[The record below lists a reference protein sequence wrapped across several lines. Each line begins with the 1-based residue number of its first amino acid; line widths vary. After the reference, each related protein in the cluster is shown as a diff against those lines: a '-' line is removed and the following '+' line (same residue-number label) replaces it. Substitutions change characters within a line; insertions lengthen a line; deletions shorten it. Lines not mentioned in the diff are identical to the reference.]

1 MPRDSKKQ
9 SDTIVQYR
17 RPWNINI
24 GMIIFAVI
32 LVYLLISIF
41 SYMNSEKIVGYEVKS
56 GSLSSNRV
64 FRGIALRK
72 EEIVT
77 SEYAGYINYYHEEGD
92 RIGNRNL
99 VYTIDESG
107 TVMDYINAQNAGEA
121 TFSDEDL
128 KELRSDVISFTSTFA
143 PRSFSSVYEF
153 KNGVLST
160 TRKLSSNTI
169 LSQIEAMDAGG
180 LSASVHY
187 GYAPTTGDIVY
198 SVDGYEQTLFPDLTL
213 ADINGTDYRKDQ
225 LANGRL
231 LSRGDPVFKLC
242 TDENWSIVIAVS
254 SLEEAQALKDEEYVR
269 IRFLKNQYESWAKV
283 DMRPGEEED
292 LYYVSL
298 SFTNS
303 MVTFC
308 QDRYIDIEIL
318 STDKIG
324 LKIPNTAIV
333 ESEFFLVPKDFV
345 TQSVSGRGVLRLGA
359 TEAGSQ
365 TTDFIPA
372 PPYSETDDYY
382 YLDQTALRIGD
393 TLIKPDSNETYTLS
407 SLGTLVG
414 VYNINKGYADFKLI
428 NVLYSNDEY
437 SIVVPNNIYG
447 LSEYDYIVLDAS
459 KIAPDQLIYQ

>member
-1 MPRDSKKQ
+1 
-9 SDTIVQYR
+9 
-17 RPWNINI
+17 
-24 GMIIFAVI
+24 MIIFAVI
-32 LVYLLISIF
+32 LVYILISIF
-41 SYMNSEKIVGYEVKS
+41 TYMNTEKIVGYEVKS

-64 FRGIALRK
+64 FRGIALRR

-77 SEYAGYINYYHEEGD
+77 SDYAGYINYYHEEGD
-92 RIGNRNL
+92 RIGNHNL

-121 TFSDEDL
+121 SFTDENL
-128 KELRSDVISFTSTFA
+128 KELRSDVISFISNFS

-153 KNGVLST
+153 KNSVLST

-169 LSQIEAMDAGG
+169 LSQIEAMDEGG
-180 LSASVHY
+180 LSASIHY
-187 GYAPTTGDIVY
+187 GYAPATGDIVY
-198 SVDGYEQTLFPDLTL
+198 SVDGYEQTLFEDVTAKDLEG
-213 ADINGTDYRKDQ
+213 NEYRKDT
-225 LANGRL
+225 LDNGRL
-231 LSRGDPVFKLC
+231 IAQGDPVFKLC
-242 TDENWSIVIAVS
+242 TDENWTIVIAVS
-254 SLEEAQALKDEEYVR
+254 SLEEAQALKDENYVR
-269 IRFLKNQYESWAKV
+269 VRFLKNQYESWAKV

-292 LYYVSL
+292 LFYVSL

-318 STDKIG
+318 NTDRIG

-333 ESEFFLVPKDFV
+333 ESEFFLVPKDFL
-345 TQSVSGRGVLRLGA
+345 TQSVSGQGVLRLGT

-365 TTDFIPA
+365 TTEFIVS
-372 PPYSETDDYY
+372 PPYSETEEYY
-382 YLDQTALRIGD
+382 YLDQTSLRLGD
-393 TLIKPDSNETYTLS
+393 TLIKPDSDETYTIS
-407 SLGTLVG
+407 ALGTLVG

-437 SIVVPNNIYG
+437 SIVVPNNVYG